1 MTPISER
8 PIRIGIVAGEA
19 SGDLLGAG
27 LMQEIKA
34 LYPQAT
40 FEGIGGER
48 MLKEG
53 FNTFFQ
59 MERLSI
65 MGLVEVL
72 GRLPELLAM
81 RRRIVDHFTATP
93 PDLFLGID
101 SPDFTIGIELKLR
114 QAGIKTAHYVSPSVW
129 AWRQNRVF
137 KIAKAVDLMLTLLPF
152 EARFYREHNVPVKFV
167 GHPLAEIIPL
177 HPDKVAM
184 RHELGIDASG
194 EVIAVLPGSR
204 GGEVSRL
211 GPTFIE
217 TIAWLHQRRPD
228 VRFVIPAANQ
238 ARKTQIEQQLQSHG
252 GRLPVTLIDQHSR
265 ECMMAADAILLASGT
280 ATLEAMLV
288 KRPMVVAYKLA
299 TLSYWIMRRLL
310 KAKYISLPN
319 LLADKALVPEL
330 IQNDATPAKL
340 GEALLKELN
349 VERRRSLEDEFEGL
363 HKLIRQNASVAA
375 AQAVAELIEKGRVA
389 THDAREGH

>member
-1 MTPISER
+1 MTPISQR

-27 LMQEIKA
+27 LIQELKA

-81 RRRIVDHFTATP
+81 RRRIVEHFTANP

-211 GPTFIE
+211 GPTFVE

-228 VRFVIPAANQ
+228 IRFLIPAANQ
-238 ARKTQIEQQLQSHG
+238 ARRAQIEQQLQSHG

-330 IQNDATPAKL
+330 IQQDATPSRL
-340 GEALLKELN
+340 GGALLKELD

-363 HKLIRQNASVAA
+363 HKLIRQNASVVA
-375 AQAVAELIEKGRVA
+375 AQAIAELIEKGRVA
-389 THDAREGH
+389 GQDGKEGQ